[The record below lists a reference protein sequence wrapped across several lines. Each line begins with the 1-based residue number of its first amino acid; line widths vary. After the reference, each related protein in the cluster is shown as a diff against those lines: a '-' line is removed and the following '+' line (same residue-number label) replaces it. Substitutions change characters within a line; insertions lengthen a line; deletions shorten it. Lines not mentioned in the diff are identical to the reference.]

1 MSTYLERQTYRR
13 GRRMLNSNDDD
24 FARTVAEEVKNKLSP
39 DQKSELLKPEN
50 WGRWRDALIAL
61 SENLQ
66 NQIDNIE
73 SDAQSDS
80 RRYSAMGREG
90 SRLERESQ
98 THYGQK
104 AQRVRRFKFHV
115 DKRLDQVV
123 KMIETGESI
132 KTDGWDEVDFLR
144 RAIFTHRQMMNELD
158 LEETSLDR
166 ALWDSLIG
174 KWSFDSID
182 TSEFEDL
189 GQDNG

>member
-1 MSTYLERQTYRR
+1 MSTYLERQAYQR
-13 GRRMLNSNDDD
+13 GRGMLNSNDDD
-24 FARTVAEEVKNKLSP
+24 FARMVAEEVKNKLSP
-39 DQKSELLKPEN
+39 DQKTELLKAEN

-73 SDAQSDS
+73 ADAESDS
-80 RRYSAMGREG
+80 RRYSAMGRDG

-98 THYGQK
+98 SHYGQK

-132 KTDGWDEVDFLR
+132 KNDGWDEVEFLR
-144 RAIFTHRQMMNELD
+144 RAIFTHRQMMGDYD
-158 LEETSLDR
+158 LEDTPLDR
-166 ALWDSLIG
+166 ALWDSLVG
-174 KWSFDSID
+174 KWTFDSID
-182 TSEFEDL
+182 ASEFQALED
-189 GQDNG
+189 DNR